1 MQQRQTHAA
10 SEQQS
15 DKFAMM
21 RWTSVFVLAS
31 DGQSRRCLAARVMP
45 GVSLGPVWSVCL
57 FSPRARARA
66 LALALAVAADRQS
79 ALHRCF
85 PPRTKTPG
93 TYFGLSSHW
102 LQPSC
107 LCRPTS
113 GLNWIVPGCRILQ
126 PMIGPE
132 SWIFRVPPSP
142 LHFHSPALALTER
155 RRRNC
160 QGSSGLKASTV
171 KSYQRASLNSQ
182 YLATTLSFFL

>member
-1 MQQRQTHAA
+1 MQQRQTQAA

-15 DKFAMM
+15 DKFAVM
-21 RWTSVFVLAS
+21 RSTSVFVLAS

-45 GVSLGPVWSVCL
+45 GGSLGLVWSVCL
-57 FSPRARARA
+57 FSPRAR
-66 LALALAVAADRQS
+66 ALALAVAADRQS
-79 ALHRCF
+79 ALHRRF

-113 GLNWIVPGCRILQ
+113 GLNWIVPGCRILH
-126 PMIGPE
+126 PVIGPE

-142 LHFHSPALALTER
+142 LHFYSPAFTFTGR
-155 RRRNC
+155 RGYKR
-160 QGSSGLKASTV
+160 QG
-171 KSYQRASLNSQ
+171 
-182 YLATTLSFFL
+182 